1 MTYTEGNSYLT
12 EVYDQNYNKVANVD
26 VPLDY
31 SGAMPDMH
39 GFGIMANNDLS
50 LGYYSGDGKINV
62 VITHYDYIVSTDSY
76 LYSFDV
82 YDAEGNLIKNI
93 CDEVIDWTKMGSL
106 DGFDDQIAFCKEG
119 VDVVQELHMI
129 NLPSCNEEVV
139 IPIEINGKQISSN
152 IDRVKTSSDSYK
164 YVIGMAKGESDDAGN
179 VISVIGWY
187 NTDLTLDHEVRFNLG
202 PKGEMFT
209 PVIKTEYLSPYLFDT
224 DDEFESIFIEKIRR
238 ADGSGKVDNIL
249 CIGNEDGSIIRQFMG
264 DATNGA
270 YSNGSILNGNT
281 TTPTLFVVYQNT
293 STDEFK
299 VDFYDLP
306 LEKFA
311 GGEGT
316 KENPYHIASVGD
328 FMQIEN
334 NPKAYYVL
342 DKNLDFSGVSNWL
355 PVTLEG
361 GFDGGNH
368 AITGLN
374 ITDGGSSDCGLFG
387 TVTGS
392 ETNQAYLKNLLIIKP
407 QISGNDENTSLGTL
421 AGAVVATDIEN
432 VHVYSPR
439 LNWDSDYAS
448 SIGGIVGSASYKST
462 IVNCTADDVISTST
476 NASQVGG
483 IAGSLGNASHIKNCV
498 ASIEANGRSVIGGIT
513 GEAGGYSS
521 EGSIVNCHATV
532 DINGGNTLGGITG
545 SSGRILIENCYA
557 KGKIVATCPEYNDRT
572 NPVYSV
578 GGIIGTISTDWNS
591 SSTKVV
597 KSCVAALTSI
607 KVDDP
612 ENTSGTYLSLNH
624 RLGG

>member
-1 MTYTEGNSYLT
+1 
-12 EVYDQNYNKVANVD
+12 
-26 VPLDY
+26 
-31 SGAMPDMH
+31 
-39 GFGIMANNDLS
+39 
-50 LGYYSGDGKINV
+50 
-62 VITHYDYIVSTDSY
+62 
-76 LYSFDV
+76 
-82 YDAEGNLIKNI
+82 
-93 CDEVIDWTKMGSL
+93 
-106 DGFDDQIAFCKEG
+106 
-119 VDVVQELHMI
+119 
-129 NLPSCNEEVV
+129 
-139 IPIEINGKQISSN
+139 
-152 IDRVKTSSDSYK
+152 
-164 YVIGMAKGESDDAGN
+164 
-179 VISVIGWY
+179 
-187 NTDLTLDHEVRFNLG
+187 
-202 PKGEMFT
+202 
-209 PVIKTEYLSPYLFDT
+209 
-224 DDEFESIFIEKIRR
+224 
-238 ADGSGKVDNIL
+238 
-249 CIGNEDGSIIRQFMG
+249 MG

-462 IVNCTADDVISTST
+462 ITNCTADDVISTST

-483 IAGSLGNASHIKNCV
+483 IAGSLDNASHIKNCV

-612 ENTSGTYLSLNH
+612 ENTSGTYLSLNRIIGSVVDDLGMGMTEKGIANCYAIQEMTINGKTVTSDNAESPAGANMSLTGYDAYH
-624 RLGG
+624 SFFGYRLRLR